1 MATPDTPPPTTH
13 LTLDEIPGPRALP
26 VLGNVFD
33 IDTADP
39 LGGFVRMAEEYGPI
53 FKIVTK
59 GTALLLVA
67 GPELVD
73 EVCDDA
79 RYDKRLGGGLATL
92 REGPVDSGLFT
103 AATDDPLWSRAHQG
117 PGVVPF
123 WCEMPGLG

>member
-1 MATPDTPPPTTH
+1 MATPVTPPPTTH

-67 GPELVD
+67 GPELNVL
-73 EVCDDA
+73 A
-79 RYDKRLGGGLATL
+79 FSLGIGVGG
-92 REGPVDSGLFT
+92 SG
-103 AATDDPLWSRAHQG
+103 SG
-117 PGVVPF
+117 GV
-123 WCEMPGLG
+123 G

>member
-1 MATPDTPPPTTH
+1 MVSPDTPDTADTPALVP
-13 LTLDEIPGPRALP
+13 LDAIPGPRPLP
-26 VLGNVFD
+26 VVGNVFD

-39 LGGFVRMAEEYGPI
+39 LGGFVRMAQEYGPI

-59 GTALLLVA
+59 GTALVLVA

-79 RYDKRLGGGLATL
+79 RFDKRLGGGLATL

-103 AATDDPLWSRAHQG
+103 
-117 PGVVPF
+117 
-123 WCEMPGLG
+123 